1 MSNNRGALLP
11 VYVLADESG
20 SMTPHLGELNKGLR
34 SLYDTMLAEPM
45 AAAKVRLTVLGFAD
59 DVATYTELADLRA
72 EYRSPE
78 LSTRGSTSY
87 AAAFNAVLQRLPNDI
102 GKLKAD
108 GYRVH
113 RPAVFLLSDG
123 MPNSGEDWRTPHRQ
137 LSDRALT
144 PGAPNIVAC
153 GIGGAS
159 PEVMLEVAST
169 PTFAL
174 VSKPAADLGKAISSF
189 FVALTKSMVE
199 SGRNLAA
206 GNAELIIAKPDGF
219 IMAIDEV

>member
-1 MSNNRGALLP
+1 MTDNRGSLLP

-20 SMTPHLGELNKGLR
+20 SMTPHLNELNKGLQ
-34 SLYDTMLAEPM
+34 SLYETMLTEPM

-59 DVATYTELADLRA
+59 DVATYTELADLRSQYKA
-72 EYRSPE
+72 PE

-87 AAAFNAVLQRLPNDI
+87 AAAFTAVLHRLPHDI
-102 GKLKAD
+102 GALKTE

-113 RPAVFLLSDG
+113 RPAVFMLSDG
-123 MPNSGEDWRTPHRQ
+123 MPNAGQDWHTPHRQ
-137 LSDRALT
+137 LCDKAVT

-159 PEVMLEVAST
+159 PEIMLEVASARE
-169 PTFAL
+169 FAL
-174 VSKPAADLGKAISSF
+174 VSQPAADLGKAISSF

-199 SGRNLAA
+199 SGRSLAA
-206 GNAELIIAKPDGF
+206 GNAELIVTKPEGF
-219 IMAIDEV
+219 SMAIDEV

>member
-1 MSNNRGALLP
+1 MSDNRGSLLP

-20 SMTPHLGELNKGLR
+20 SMTPHLGELNKGLQ
-34 SLYDTMLAEPM
+34 SLYETMLTEPM

-59 DVATYTELADLRA
+59 DVATYTELADLRS
-72 EYRSPE
+72 EYKPPE

-87 AAAFNAVLQRLPNDI
+87 AAAFTAVLNRLPHDI
-102 GKLKAD
+102 GRLKAE

-123 MPNSGEDWRTPHRQ
+123 MPNAGQDWRTPHRQ
-137 LSDRALT
+137 LCDRATT
-144 PGAPNIVAC
+144 PAAPNIVAC

-169 PTFAL
+169 AEFAL

-199 SGRNLAA
+199 SGRSLAA
-206 GNAELIIAKPDGF
+206 GNAELIVTKPEGF
-219 IMAIDEV
+219 SMAIDEV